1 MIKVHKD
8 MKIGELVRIRKTKKK
23 RKQESLI
30 FVEIHIFGRLREP
43 ILTYSEVKF
52 FRIGFHSH

>member
-8 MKIGELVRIRKTKKK
+8 MEIEGLVRIRKTKKK

-30 FVEIHIFGRLREP
+30 FVEIRIFGRLREP
-43 ILTYSEVKF
+43 VLTYSEVNF
-52 FRIGFHSH
+52 FRVGFHSH

>member
-8 MKIGELVRIRKTKKK
+8 MEIGELVRIRKTKKN

-30 FVEIHIFGRLREP
+30 FVEIQIFGRLREP
-43 ILTYSEVKF
+43 ILTYLEVKPK
-52 FRIGFHSH
+52 RVSRT

>member
-1 MIKVHKD
+1 MIKLHKD
-8 MKIGELVRIRKTKKK
+8 MEIGELVRIRKTKKN

-30 FVEIHIFGRLREP
+30 FVEIQIFGKVREP

-52 FRIGFHSH
+52 FRVGFHSH